1 MSPDQPDA
9 DPTDDASSDDAASPS
24 TPLPADAPRL
34 YLIDGFSNIFRAYYA
49 IRNLSNRK
57 GEATNAVFGFLQML
71 RKLLRDEDPQFI
83 GVALD
88 TGRDTVRTEQ
98 YAEYKANRKPMPED
112 LRPQIPWVRK
122 LLDAYRIPIL
132 EQVGYEA
139 DDVLG
144 TLAKKAR
151 AEGYEVILL
160 SPDKDLMQLV
170 GDGVYQHHTGRERR
184 YDAKGVEEDF
194 GVLPEKVVDVLA
206 LVGDASDNVPGVP
219 GIGAKGARTLIDQ
232 YGSLDAL
239 LERADEVKRKSYR
252 ENLQNHRDQALMSRD
267 LVTIHTDLPVPF
279 EPENLRR
286 DPPDWEILLELLHE
300 LDFEHLRRELED
312 EHGRPTVAVPAARE
326 PETAAEWSAAMPS
339 RGRISVA
346 VVGDAS
352 PIGLV
357 VGVAVE
363 EPAEEEA
370 EEAVASE
377 DTWLA
382 DFRRQDM
389 RETALAQLAA
399 WAADADTTLIGHDVK
414 EALRLLSTGG
424 VVPTIACRLVDTMLL
439 SYLVEPSRRGH
450 GLPEVSFDRLRH
462 EPMKPADAGW
472 DKESDPMVGSEH
484 LATFAAERVV
494 LPLRMCGEL
503 ETALDEDTLRTV
515 YDDIE
520 APLVPVLLRMEEAGI
535 ALDTEVLAGQSAELG
550 KEIDSLEAEIYELA
564 GEQFNINSPQQLGVI
579 LFEKLEYPVLK
590 RTRKTRGYSTGAEV
604 LEELS
609 ARGYP
614 LPERMLRYRELNKL
628 RSTYLDALP
637 ALVADDGRL
646 HSRFNQAVATT
657 GRLSSSNP
665 NLQNIPVRTPQGE
678 EVRKAF
684 VAPPG
689 RLLIVADYSQIELR
703 VLAHVAAEQAMID
716 AFASGTDIHTA
727 TAAKVF
733 DMAPLLV
740 SSDQRRMAKTINFG
754 ILYGMS
760 GWGLAQRLGISK
772 AEAEKFIKTYKAQYP
787 AVARFTEEI
796 VETAKETGRVA
807 TLYGRIRTLPDIK
820 SRNFNLRE
828 GAKRMAINAPIQG
841 TAADL
846 MKIAMIAVDRR
857 LAEENPRARL
867 ILTVHDE
874 LIIEA
879 PDADAEAVATVV
891 KEEMEGAAKLTVPL
905 EVDLGVGAT
914 WYDAKA

>member
-1 MSPDQPDA
+1 MSPDLTDA
-9 DPTDDASSDDAASPS
+9 APTDESRSQDTAPVDAL
-24 TPLPADAPRL
+24 TADAPRL

-88 TGRDTVRTEQ
+88 TGRDTIRTEQ

-112 LRPQIPWVRK
+112 LRSQIPWVRK
-122 LLDAYRIPIL
+122 LLDAYQIPIL

-151 AEGYEVILL
+151 AGGYEVILV

-194 GVLPEKVVDVLA
+194 GVLPEKVIDVLA

-219 GIGAKGARTLIDQ
+219 GIGAKGARALIDEF
-232 YGSLDAL
+232 GSLDAV
-239 LERADEVKRKSYR
+239 LERADEIKRKSYR

-279 EPENLRR
+279 DPDSLRR
-286 DPPDWEILLELLHE
+286 DPPDWEVLLELLHE

-312 EHGRPTVAVPAARE
+312 EHGRPATVVPVALE
-326 PETAAEWSAAMPS
+326 PETAADWDAAVPAG
-339 RGRISVA
+339 GRISVA
-346 VVGDAS
+346 VVGESS
-352 PIGLV
+352 PVGLV
-357 VGVAVE
+357 VGVAD
-363 EPAEEEA
+363 EA
-370 EEAVASE
+370 AFEAGTETGTETS
-377 DTWLA
+377 WFA
-382 DFRRQDM
+382 DFRRSGM
-389 RETALAQLAA
+389 RDAALARLAD
-399 WAADADTTLIGHDVK
+399 WAADANTTLVGHDVK
-414 EALRLLSTGG
+414 EALRLLSADG
-424 VVPTIACRLVDTMLL
+424 VVPTIACRLADTMLL

-450 GLPEVSFDRLRH
+450 GLAEVSFDRLRH

-472 DKESDPMVGSEH
+472 TKESDPMVGSDH

-494 LPLRMCGEL
+494 LPLRMCDEL
-503 ETALDEDTLRTV
+503 ETALDEDTLRSV
-515 YDDIE
+515 YDEIE

-535 ALDTEVLAGQSAELG
+535 ALDTEVLAGQSGELG
-550 KEIDSLEAEIYELA
+550 KEIDALEAEIYELA
-564 GEQFNINSPQQLGVI
+564 GERFNVNSPQQLGVI

-590 RTRKTRGYSTGAEV
+590 RTRKTRGYATGAEV
-604 LEELS
+604 LEELA

-614 LPERMLRYRELNKL
+614 LPERMLRYRELSKL

-689 RLLIVADYSQIELR
+689 RLLVVADYSQIELR
-703 VLAHVAAEQAMID
+703 VLAHVAGEQTMIE
-716 AFASGTDIHTA
+716 AFAGGTDIHTA

-820 SRNFNLRE
+820 SRNYNLRE

-846 MKIAMIAVDRR
+846 MKIAMIAVEGR
-857 LAEENPRARL
+857 LAAENPRARL

-879 PDADAEAVATVV
+879 PEGDAEAVAAVV
-891 KEEMEGAAKLTVPL
+891 KEEMEGAASLTVPL
-905 EVDLGVGAT
+905 EVDLGMGAT